1 MGPLPPEAE
10 GVEEL
15 VVDALDDLAYS
26 GYPSSQALGPAPLAA
41 VALGRVDDAR
51 PVAFQPA
58 PMVFF
63 ALKALVG

>member
-26 GYPSSQALGPAPLAA
+26 GPTHLLKRLGQLRLPLLR
-41 VALGRVDDAR
+41 LGEWIRR
-51 PVAFQPA
+51 TP
-58 PMVFF
+58 
-63 ALKALVG
+63 